1 MPLSPFRYLRQF
13 PALEVVNLE
22 GNPVCDEVDYKTVC
36 LAYLPKLNYLDWALV
51 NPAEVQHS
59 MEAVQD
65 DLMELKENEGINAAN
80 KEKEDARAEQLKQLA
95 VSAKQLERGITLL
108 TPTTIVALTHAVP
121 LQDANL
127 DVTETL
133 FHDMFRDDVEIVK
146 YKIMPGVQELIEE
159 YDYLACTCVYH
170 HRCTATSS

>member
-1 MPLSPFRYLRQF
+1 MRQF

-95 VSAKQLERGITLL
+95 VSAITAG
-108 TPTTIVALTHAVP
+108 TWDHTVNPNNNSGTHTRPSPTGCQPGCHRDAVP
-121 LQDANL
+121 
-127 DVTETL
+127 
-133 FHDMFRDDVEIVK
+133 
-146 YKIMPGVQELIEE
+146 
-159 YDYLACTCVYH
+159 
-170 HRCTATSS
+170 